1 MSIVSFYYFVFIG
14 IVYLCYWLCV
24 PRMRWLVLFFAS
36 AYFMLCGVQGNGML
50 CCIFAAET
58 LLTWWAALGLKKIKQ
73 ERVKTWLTGS
83 VIVILLAVLI
93 FYKDLAF
100 FVNNAN
106 VIGRLFGAGVFLR
119 MPERAAPFGIS
130 YYTLI
135 LIGYLLD
142 VRWGIVAQ
150 PQKNPCKLLTFAG
163 YFPHMTS
170 GPFTRYREVEHVL
183 FSGTTWSLRQTQFA
197 IQRLLW
203 GLFKKLVVAER
214 LAVMVSTIY
223 DQKPQPLEEE
233 PYVGLVVVM
242 GAFLY
247 VGQVYMDF
255 SGCMD
260 IVIGTSQMLGIPL
273 AENFCRPF
281 TSTSVSEIWRRWH
294 MTLGFWLKDYLL
306 YPTLKS
312 ELFAR
317 VRKFCKKRWGKQA
330 AKSVPTYMGLCLTWF
345 CVGFWHGGT
354 WKYIFGAGLYFFAVI
369 VGGMILQPLFQ
380 KLMEMLKVNTQAWSW
395 MLFQRV
401 RSFCLFAIGVSIG
414 RSKSLM
420 EGLRAWKTVFTE
432 WNPWVLFDDTIFN
445 LGLERKDFDLC
456 MAGIGIVVIVSILQE
471 RYGSV
476 RKLVAE
482 QNLVFRWIIY
492 FGLFFSVLIF
502 GCYGPGY
509 DAADFIYGGF

>member
-1 MSIVSFYYFVFIG
+1 MSIVSFYYFAFIA
-14 IVYLCYWLCV
+14 IVYLCYWFCL
-24 PRMRWLVLFFAS
+24 PQWRWVVLLLAS
-36 AYFMLCGVQGNGML
+36 AYFMLYGAQGNAAL

-58 LLTWWAALGLKKIKQ
+58 LLTWMAALALQRLQQ
-73 ERVKTWLTGS
+73 ERFKVWLTGS
-83 VIVILLAVLI
+83 VIAILTAVLV

-100 FVNNAN
+100 FINHAN
-106 VIGRLFGAGVFLR
+106 VIAHLAGAGFWIR
-119 MPERAAPFGIS
+119 MPVRAAPFGIS

-150 PQKNPCKLLTFAG
+150 PQKNPCKLLLFAG
-163 YFPHMTS
+163 YFPHLTS
-170 GPFTRYREVEHVL
+170 GPFTRYGEVEQTL
-183 FSGTTWSLRQTQFA
+183 FGGAVWSLRQTQFGL
-197 IQRLLW
+197 QRLLW

-214 LAVMVSTIY
+214 LAVVVNTIY

-233 PYVGLVVVM
+233 LYVGLVVVM
-242 GAFLY
+242 GAFFY

-281 TSTSVSEIWRRWH
+281 TSTNVSEIWRRWH

-330 AKSVPTYMGLCLTWF
+330 AKSVPTYLGLFLTWF

-354 WKYIFGAGLYFFAVI
+354 WKYIFGSGLYFFAVI
-369 VGGMILQPLFQ
+369 VGGMLLEPLFQ
-380 KLMEMLKVNTQAWSW
+380 KLTALCKVNTKAWSW
-395 MLFQRV
+395 TFFQRT
-401 RSFCLFAIGVSIG
+401 RSFCLFAVGVSFG
-414 RSKSLM
+414 RRKSLTD
-420 EGLRAWKTVFTE
+420 GLRAWKTVFTD
-432 WNPWVLFDDTIFN
+432 WNPWVLFDDTIFR
-445 LGLERKDFDLC
+445 LGLDRKDFDLC
-456 MAGIGIVVIVSILQE
+456 ICGIGIVVIVSMLQS
-471 RYGSV
+471 RCGSV
-476 RKLVAE
+476 RELIAK

-492 FGLFFSVLIF
+492 LGLFFAVLIF